1 MADSVS
7 ARYDLKLIA
16 AETVDLALDQ
26 AANPTTDHKIDGVSG
41 TLDANSTV
49 PATKTWSDDVTLT
62 AGAKTHDLGALDRTS
77 LGEVNF
83 TGLKVQLLKILAADT
98 NTETVTFADGA
109 ANPYFLFGDVN
120 GQITLD
126 AGMACLFYYNDK
138 LPNVSVTAS
147 EVDVSSSDAD
157 AKYKIIMVAG

>member
-26 AANPTTDHKIDGVSG
+26 AANPTTDHKIDGVAG
-41 TLDANSTV
+41 TIDANSAV
-49 PATKTWSDDVTLT
+49 PATKPWSDDVTLT
-62 AGAKTHDLGALDRTS
+62 AGAKTHDLTALSRPNLS
-77 LGEVNF
+77 EVNF
-83 TGLKVQLLKILAADT
+83 TGLKVQLLKILTAST
-98 NTETVTFADGA
+98 NTADITFADGA

-120 GQITLD
+120 GQITMP
-126 AGMACLFYYNDK
+126 AGTACLFYYADK
-138 LPNVSVTAS
+138 LPDVSGAAS
-147 EVDVSSSDAD
+147 EVDVSSSDVD